1 MFSIFYL
8 IFLSFQTKSSRNS
21 VHVEIKQPKSYG
33 SLLAKK
39 SFDIHQPLTYTWK
52 NVDVFGEAQKSSVY
66 KSSSSESSSFSED
79 LSDSIPPQSLLSRV
93 KTCLHYESHIPRPR
107 KHLLKNVSGI
117 AYAGELLAVM
127 GSSGAGK
134 TTLLNVLAFRSP
146 GGVQVSQSAVRSIN
160 GIPVTAKQIRSQ
172 CAYIQQDD
180 LFIGSLTARE
190 HLVFQAMLRLDRHMP
205 YKDKIQ
211 RVDEVINELALAKCQ
226 NTIIGV
232 PGRIKGLS
240 GGERK
245 RLSFASEALT
255 DPMLLLCDEPTSG
268 LDSFMAHN
276 VLQVLKR
283 LAQKGKTIV
292 LTIHQPS
299 SEIFRLFDKLLLVA
313 EGRIAFLGSSDNA
326 SRFFTSLNAPCP
338 TNYNPADFYVEM
350 LAIVPGKEDESRLKV
365 RKICDAFA
373 VSEYHMKIN
382 DKINKLEA
390 NVSKYEPFAFSSN
403 GRNGYRATWFT
414 QFRAILWRSWLTVL
428 KEPLLIRV
436 RMMQT
441 TVSLFRTTIIIC

>member
-1 MFSIFYL
+1 M
-8 IFLSFQTKSSRNS
+8 
-21 VHVEIKQPKSYG
+21 HVEIKQPKTYG
-33 SLLAKK
+33 SLISEKFVD
-39 SFDIHQPLTYTWK
+39 SRQQLTYTWK
-52 NVDVFGEAQKSSVY
+52 NVDVFGDAQKSSAR
-66 KSSSSESSSFSED
+66 KAASSRSSSFSED
-79 LSDSIPPQSLLSRV
+79 LSDSFPPQSLLDRV
-93 KTCLHYESHIPRPR
+93 KSCLHREYHVPRPR
-107 KHLLKNVSGI
+107 KHLLKNVSGV
-117 AYAGELLAVM
+117 AYPGELLAVM

-160 GIPVTAKQIRSQ
+160 GIPVHAKQIRSQ

-190 HLVFQAMLRLDRHMP
+190 HLIFQAMLRLDRHMP

-276 VLQVLKR
+276 VLLVLKR
-283 LAQKGKTIV
+283 LAQKGKTII

-299 SEIFRLFDKLLLVA
+299 SEIFSLFDKLLLVA
-313 EGRIAFLGSSDNA
+313 EGRIAFLGAPVDA

-365 RKICDAFA
+365 RKICDAYA
-373 VSEYHMKIN
+373 VSEFNMKIN
-382 DKINKLEA
+382 EQINELEA
-390 NVSKYEPFAFSSN
+390 NASRYGPIALSSN
-403 GRNGYRATWFT
+403 GRRGYRATWFT
-414 QFRAILWRSWLTVL
+414 QFRAILWRSWSTVL

-441 TVSLFRTTIIIC
+441 IVSLI

>member
-1 MFSIFYL
+1 ML
-8 IFLSFQTKSSRNS
+8 VQ
-21 VHVEIKQPKSYG
+21 IKQPKSYG
-33 SLLAKK
+33 SLSSQVPVDPQLQ
-39 SFDIHQPLTYTWK
+39 FTYSWR
-52 NVDVFGEAQKSSVY
+52 NVDVFGEAQKSSHG
-66 KSSSSESSSFSED
+66 KSSASTPSSSFSED
-79 LSDSIPPQSLLSRV
+79 PSDSIPPQSFLTRV
-93 KTCLHYESHIPRPR
+93 KSCLQREYHVPRPR
-107 KHLLKNVSGI
+107 KHLLKNVSGV
-117 AYAGELLAVM
+117 AYPGELLAVM

-146 GGVQVSQSAVRSIN
+146 GGVQVSHSAVRSIN
-160 GIPVTAKQIRSQ
+160 GVPITAKQLRSQ

-180 LFIGSLTARE
+180 LFIGSLTAKE
-190 HLVFQAMLRLDRHMP
+190 HLIFQAMLRLDRQMP
-205 YKDKIQ
+205 YKEKLQ
-211 RVDEVINELALAKCQ
+211 RVDQVIEELALKKCQ

-255 DPMLLLCDEPTSG
+255 DPLFLLCDEPTSG

-283 LAQKGKTIV
+283 LAQKGKTII

-299 SEIFRLFDKLLLVA
+299 SEIFSLFDKLLLVA
-313 EGRIAFLGSSDNA
+313 EGRVAFLGTPKDANK
-326 SRFFTSLNAPCP
+326 FFTSLNAPCP

-350 LAIVPGKEDESRLKV
+350 LAIVPGREDDSRLKV

-373 VSEYHMKIN
+373 VSEYQTKIN
-382 DKINKLEA
+382 DSIAEMEA
-390 NVSKYEPFAFSSN
+390 KASGLGTLATRYN
-403 GRNGYRATWFT
+403 GRKGYRASWFT
-414 QFRAILWRSWLTVL
+414 QFRAILWRSWSTVL

-436 RMMQT
+436 RLMQT
-441 TVSLFRTTIIIC
+441 VVSTSFRF